1 MPFLRKRTTLID
13 RTHAFLTQ
21 RIVER
26 PKDDRQ
32 IQSGWRFTL
41 TNNKIYVISDKKM
54 PISKDNKLA
63 EIVVVSGV
71 KIKVYYTSIMA
82 TKDLNMLLEQ
92 IGVFGRNLII
102 TSEPLTKV
110 DPNKLLISTKE

>member
-1 MPFLRKRTTLID
+1 MPFLRNRTTLID

-32 IQSGWRFTL
+32 IQRDWRFTL
-41 TNNKIYVISDKKM
+41 TNNKIYVISDKKK

-63 EIVVVSGV
+63 EIVATNGV
-71 KIKVYYTSIMA
+71 QIKVYYTAIMA
-82 TKDLNMLLEQ
+82 TEDLKMLLEQ

-102 TSEPLTKV
+102 TPEPLTKV
-110 DPNKLLISTKE
+110 DTNKLLIITKK